1 MALQVAVVNAKTNHS
16 DILSPVIYSNREQ
29 RRVYKKHFRNSAE
42 VSECPVCKNTARLY
56 YVPPIGE
63 ADDNIGMVYCEFCGK
78 PVLKIS
84 DTKSIGAYNIV
95 KIIGGNEK

>member
-1 MALQVAVVNAKTNHS
+1 MALQVTVVNAKTSHS
-16 DILSPVIYSNREQ
+16 DILSPMIYSNRE
-29 RRVYKKHFRNSAE
+29 RRRAYTKHFLKSKEA
-42 VSECPVCKNTARLY
+42 SKCPRCDNLTRLY

-95 KIIGGNEK
+95 KIIGGNKK